1 MKDKF
6 ETFRASE
13 KERQAL
19 KALARKANM
28 SKSDFIRHA
37 IFNKEIVVIDGL
49 RDLTRE
55 LKAIGNNLNQLT
67 VRVNMGQ
74 LRAVDLSETKDSLG
88 GIFDR
93 LTVLCSGAELPPPL
107 EQATEREQPSAA
119 IIIDR
124 RRQMMELFGI
134 SENTGS
140 PQSQDRRCGEE
151 EQPRSGEPFV
161 TSDESDKRR
170 AVRRHGDR

>member
-19 KALARKANM
+19 KTLARKANM

-49 RDLTRE
+49 HELTRE

-67 VRVNMGQ
+67 VRANMGQ
-74 LRAVDLSETKDSLG
+74 LRAVDLSETKNALG

-93 LTVLCSGAELPPPL
+93 LTVLCSGAELPPPPEL
-107 EQATEREQPSAA
+107 KPPPPELKPPPPPPELQPP
-119 IIIDR
+119 
-124 RRQMMELFGI
+124 LL
-134 SENTGS
+134 
-140 PQSQDRRCGEE
+140 PPPLL
-151 EQPRSGEPFV
+151 QPPPPPPI
-161 TSDESDKRR
+161 
-170 AVRRHGDR
+170 

>member
-19 KALARKANM
+19 KTLARKANM

-49 RDLTRE
+49 RDLARE

-67 VRVNMGQ
+67 VRANMGQ
-74 LRAVDLSETKDSLG
+74 LRAVDLSETKDALG

-93 LTVLCSGAELPPPL
+93 LTVLCGVGGLAPPP
-107 EQATEREQPSAA
+107 EQATEHEQPSAP

-124 RRQMMELFGI
+124 RRQMMDLFGI
-134 SENTGS
+134 SEV
-140 PQSQDRRCGEE
+140 P
-151 EQPRSGEPFV
+151 
-161 TSDESDKRR
+161 
-170 AVRRHGDR
+170 HGDR

>member
-19 KALARKANM
+19 KALARKAHM

-49 RDLTRE
+49 HELTRE

-67 VRVNMGQ
+67 VRANMGQ
-74 LRAVDLSETKDSLG
+74 LRAVDLSETKDALG

-93 LTVLCSGAELPPPL
+93 LTVLCGGDSLPTQSEQLPEHEQPLPP
-107 EQATEREQPSAA
+107 

-134 SENTGS
+134 SEV
-140 PQSQDRRCGEE
+140 P
-151 EQPRSGEPFV
+151 
-161 TSDESDKRR
+161 
-170 AVRRHGDR
+170 HGDR

>member
-6 ETFRASE
+6 ETFRATE
-13 KERQAL
+13 KERQTL

-49 RDLTRE
+49 HELTRE

-67 VRVNMGQ
+67 VRANMGQ
-74 LRAVDLSETKDSLG
+74 LRAVDLSETKDALG

-93 LTVLCSGAELPPPL
+93 LTVLCGVGGLAPPP
-107 EQATEREQPSAA
+107 EQATEHEQPFAP

-134 SENTGS
+134 SEV
-140 PQSQDRRCGEE
+140 P
-151 EQPRSGEPFV
+151 
-161 TSDESDKRR
+161 
-170 AVRRHGDR
+170 HGDR

>member
-6 ETFRASE
+6 ETFRATE

-19 KALARKANM
+19 KALAKKAHM

-37 IFNKEIVVIDGL
+37 IFSKEIVVIDGL
-49 RDLTRE
+49 HEFTRE

-67 VRVNMGQ
+67 VRANMGQ
-74 LRAVDLSETKDSLG
+74 LRTVNLIETRNALG

-93 LTVLCSGAELPPPL
+93 LTVLCGGN
-107 EQATEREQPSAA
+107 SAA
-119 IIIDR
+119 PESEAEPVQPPITVDR

-134 SENTGS
+134 TEV
-140 PQSQDRRCGEE
+140 QR
-151 EQPRSGEPFV
+151 
-161 TSDESDKRR
+161 
-170 AVRRHGDR
+170 GDR

>member
-19 KALARKANM
+19 KTLARKANM

-49 RDLTRE
+49 HELTRE

-67 VRVNMGQ
+67 VRANMGQ
-74 LRAVDLSETKDSLG
+74 LRAVDLSETKDALG

-93 LTVLCSGAELPPPL
+93 LAVLCGVGELPPPP
-107 EQATEREQPSAA
+107 EQATERDQPSAP

-134 SENTGS
+134 K
-140 PQSQDRRCGEE
+140 
-151 EQPRSGEPFV
+151 
-161 TSDESDKRR
+161 ESDYGNR
-170 AVRRHGDR
+170 

>member
-6 ETFRASE
+6 ETFRASK

-19 KALARKANM
+19 KALAQKANM
-28 SKSDFIRHA
+28 NKSDFIRHA

-67 VRVNMGQ
+67 VRANMGQ
-74 LRAVDLSETKDSLG
+74 LRAVDLSETKDALG

-93 LTVLCSGAELPPPL
+93 LTVLCGGSELPPQS
-107 EQATEREQPSAA
+107 EQAMEHGLLPEP

-134 SENTGS
+134 KESTGS
-140 PQSQDRRCGEE
+140 PQSQDGLCGEE

-170 AVRRHGDR
+170 VVRRHGDR

>member
-6 ETFRASE
+6 ETFRATE

-19 KALARKANM
+19 NILAKKANM

-49 RDLTRE
+49 HELTHE

-67 VRVNMGQ
+67 VRANMGQ
-74 LRAVDLSETKDSLG
+74 IHAVNLTETKDALG

-93 LTVLCSGAELPPPL
+93 LSVLCGGSTLPGSEPEAP
-107 EQATEREQPSAA
+107 ASV
-119 IIIDR
+119 IIDH
-124 RRQMMELFGI
+124 RRQMMKLFGI
-134 SENTGS
+134 K
-140 PQSQDRRCGEE
+140 
-151 EQPRSGEPFV
+151 
-161 TSDESDKRR
+161 ESDD
-170 AVRRHGDR
+170 GDR

>member
-6 ETFRASE
+6 ETFRACE

-19 KALARKANM
+19 KTLARKANM

-49 RDLTRE
+49 HELTRE

-67 VRVNMGQ
+67 VRANMGQ
-74 LRAVDLSETKDSLG
+74 LRAVDLSETKDALG

-93 LTVLCSGAELPPPL
+93 LTALCSGSAAPLVAEPQTEP
-107 EQATEREQPSAA
+107 EQAVKCEPTPSP
-119 IIIDR
+119 IVVDR

-134 SENTGS
+134 SEV
-140 PQSQDRRCGEE
+140 P
-151 EQPRSGEPFV
+151 
-161 TSDESDKRR
+161 
-170 AVRRHGDR
+170 HGNR

>member
-19 KALARKANM
+19 KTLARKANM

-49 RDLTRE
+49 HELTRE

-67 VRVNMGQ
+67 VRANMGQ
-74 LRAVDLSETKDSLG
+74 LRAVDLSETKDALG

-93 LTVLCSGAELPPPL
+93 LAVLCGVGELPPPP
-107 EQATEREQPSAA
+107 EQATERDQPSAP

-134 SENTGS
+134 K
-140 PQSQDRRCGEE
+140 
-151 EQPRSGEPFV
+151 
-161 TSDESDKRR
+161 ESDN
-170 AVRRHGDR
+170 GDR

>member
-6 ETFRASE
+6 ETFRATE

-19 KALARKANM
+19 KALAKKAHM

-49 RDLTRE
+49 HELTRE

-67 VRVNMGQ
+67 VRANMGQ
-74 LRAVDLSETKDSLG
+74 LRAIDLNETKDALG

-93 LTVLCSGAELPPPL
+93 LTMLCSGNSVPPTSEAEVEGARDCDQVQPPITL
-107 EQATEREQPSAA
+107 
-119 IIIDR
+119 DR

-134 SENTGS
+134 T
-140 PQSQDRRCGEE
+140 EE
-151 EQPRSGEPFV
+151 TYGNS
-161 TSDESDKRR
+161 
-170 AVRRHGDR
+170 

>member
-6 ETFRASE
+6 ETFRATE

-37 IFNKEIVVIDGL
+37 IFNKEIIVIDGL
-49 RDLTRE
+49 HELTRE

-67 VRVNMGQ
+67 VRANMGQ
-74 LRAVDLSETKDSLG
+74 LRAVDLSETKDALG
-88 GIFDR
+88 GIFGR
-93 LTVLCSGAELPPPL
+93 LTVLCGVGELPPPP
-107 EQATEREQPSAA
+107 EQAVEHEQPSAP

-124 RRQMMELFGI
+124 RRQMMKLFGI
-134 SENTGS
+134 TEV
-140 PQSQDRRCGEE
+140 
-151 EQPRSGEPFV
+151 PR
-161 TSDESDKRR
+161 
-170 AVRRHGDR
+170 GDR

>member
-6 ETFRASE
+6 ETFRATE

-49 RDLTRE
+49 HELTRE

-67 VRVNMGQ
+67 VRANMGQ
-74 LRAVDLSETKDSLG
+74 LRAVNLSETKDALG
-88 GIFDR
+88 DIFDR
-93 LTVLCSGAELPPPL
+93 LTVLCGGNNVPIVAEPK
-107 EQATEREQPSAA
+107 QVSITV
-119 IIIDR
+119 DR
-124 RRQMMELFGI
+124 RQQMMELFGI
-134 SENTGS
+134 TE
-140 PQSQDRRCGEE
+140 
-151 EQPRSGEPFV
+151 V
-161 TSDESDKRR
+161 
-170 AVRRHGDR
+170 RHGDS